1 MNLSRW
7 FIGAAALVALP
18 NIVVAQDIIVK
29 GKSLAASAAALEE
42 CLKRDCPPDQ
52 DIRATLAHAENL
64 FVSGDYE
71 SARGTLRASLGRNRK
86 HGAEFPIQV
95 SDLLRANS
103 RVAEHMGE
111 GRDYQLS
118 TLSVRDVL
126 KKSLGADDFRT
137 LVAEIEVGDSRAK
150 LGFPTEAE
158 RIFRTV
164 EKRAIELKHY
174 RIASFARLRL
184 ATMARKAFDAE
195 PTGANRTELDKRLN
209 LLIDAPL
216 PDGEEFIMAAKV
228 LKARIDRKRGSS
240 DTTDE
245 LVRQFAAK
253 GGADR
258 PLLLFSEP
266 LARIDLGERTQADG
280 DSARPSWTR
289 VSTNRYGQ
297 WVDIGF
303 WIGQQG
309 RVTDVEVLRS
319 QGDPAWS
326 KPLLGNISRRIYAP
340 LKSGGESSPG
350 FYMIERYTLTARVVD
365 GETGTR
371 LRTREATPRIER
383 LDLTEDSAEPAA
395 TQG

>member
-1 MNLSRW
+1 MKFSGWPFL
-7 FIGAAALVALP
+7 AAALVAVP
-18 NIVVAQDIIVK
+18 NSATAQDIVVK
-29 GKSLAASAAALEE
+29 GNSLAASAAALEE

-52 DIRATLAHAENL
+52 DIRASLAHAENL
-64 FVSGDYE
+64 FVSGDYAT
-71 SARGTLRASLGRNRK
+71 ARSTLRASLGRNRK
-86 HGAEFPIQV
+86 HSAGYPIQV
-95 SDLLRANS
+95 SDLLRASS
-103 RVAEHMGE
+103 RVAEHLGE

-118 TLSVRDVL
+118 ALSVRDVL
-126 KKSLGADDFRT
+126 KKSFGADDFRT

-164 EKRAIELKHY
+164 EKRAVELKQY
-174 RIASFARLRL
+174 RLAGFARLRL
-184 ATMARKAFDAE
+184 ATMARKAFDSE
-195 PTGANRTELDKRLN
+195 PTSSNRKELDKRLN
-209 LLIDAPL
+209 LLIDTPL
-216 PDGEEFIMAAKV
+216 PDGEEFVLAAKV
-228 LKARIDRKRGSS
+228 LRARIDRQRGSS
-240 DTTDE
+240 DSTDE

-266 LARIDLGERTQADG
+266 LSRIDLGERTQADG

-289 VSTNRYGQ
+289 LSTNRYGQ

-309 RVTDVEVLRS
+309 KVTDVEVLRS
-319 QGDPAWS
+319 QGNYDWS
-326 KPLLGNISRRIYAP
+326 KPLLGNIARRIYAP
-340 LKSGGESSPG
+340 LKTGGESSPG

-383 LDLTEDSAEPAA
+383 LDLTEDSADSTIPR
-395 TQG
+395 G